1 MGIFD
6 GKGVIV
12 TGASSGIGKAIAF
25 RFATEG
31 AFVALVARNEEKLR
45 ENVEKIEQ
53 VGGKAIFY
61 TADVRDFD
69 RAQEIVKDFH
79 KKAGSIDV
87 LVNNAGA
94 TRDKFLIQMKEKDF
108 TDIIDIN
115 LKGTFNF
122 SKAVSRIMLRQ
133 KGGVIINISSVVGIT
148 GNPGQSNYAASKAG
162 IIAFTKSLAKELG
175 SRNIRVVAVAPGF
188 VETAMTSGLPEEVK
202 DTYLQSIAL
211 RRFGTPEDIANVVN
225 FLASP
230 DAGYITGQVIVVDG
244 GMI

>member
-6 GKGVIV
+6 GKNVIV

-25 RFATEG
+25 KFATEG
-31 AFVALVARNEEKLR
+31 AFVALVSRSEEKLR
-45 ENVEKIEQ
+45 ENVENIKQ
-53 VGGKAIFY
+53 AGGKAVFY

-69 RAQEIVKDFH
+69 RVQEIVKDFH
-79 KKAGSIDV
+79 KNVGSIDI

-94 TRDKFLIQMKEKDF
+94 TRDKFLIQMKEEDF
-108 TDIIDIN
+108 TEIIDIN

-133 KGGVIINISSVVGIT
+133 KSGVIINISSVVGIT
-148 GNPGQSNYAASKAG
+148 GNPGQANYAASKAG

-175 SRNIRVVAVAPGF
+175 SRNIRVIAVAPGF

-202 DTYLQSIAL
+202 ETYLQSIAV
-211 RRFGTPEDIANVVN
+211 RRFGTPEDIANVVK

-230 DAGYITGQVIVVDG
+230 DAGYISGQVIVVDG

>member
-6 GKGVIV
+6 GKSVIV

-25 RFATEG
+25 KFASEG
-31 AFVALVARNEEKLR
+31 AFVALVARSEEKLR
-45 ENVEKIEQ
+45 ENVEKIKEA
-53 VGGKAIFY
+53 GGKAVFY
-61 TADVRDFD
+61 TADVRDFN
-69 RAQEIVKDFH
+69 RVQEIVKDFH
-79 KKAGSIDV
+79 KNAGSIDI

-94 TRDKFLIQMKEKDF
+94 TRDKFLIQMKEADF
-108 TDIIDIN
+108 SEIIDIN

-133 KGGVIINISSVVGIT
+133 KNGVIINISSVVGIT
-148 GNPGQSNYAASKAG
+148 GNPGQANYAASKAG

-188 VETAMTSGLPEEVK
+188 VETAMTSGLPDDVRE
-202 DTYLQSIAL
+202 TYLQSIAL
-211 RRFGTPEDIANVVN
+211 RRFGTPEDIANVVK

-230 DAGYITGQVIVVDG
+230 DAGYISGQVIVVDG

>member
-6 GKGVIV
+6 GKSVIV

-25 RFATEG
+25 KFAVEG
-31 AFVALVARNEEKLR
+31 AFVALVARSEEKLR

-53 VGGKAIFY
+53 AGGKAVFY
-61 TADVRDFD
+61 TADVRDFE
-69 RAQEIVKDFH
+69 RVQEIIKDFH
-79 KKAGSIDV
+79 KKAGGIDI

-94 TRDKFLIQMKEKDF
+94 TRDKFLIQMKEEDF
-108 TDIIDIN
+108 AEIIDIN

-133 KGGVIINISSVVGIT
+133 KSGVIINISSVVGIT
-148 GNPGQSNYAASKAG
+148 GNPGQANYAASKAG

-202 DTYLQSIAL
+202 ETYLQSIAL